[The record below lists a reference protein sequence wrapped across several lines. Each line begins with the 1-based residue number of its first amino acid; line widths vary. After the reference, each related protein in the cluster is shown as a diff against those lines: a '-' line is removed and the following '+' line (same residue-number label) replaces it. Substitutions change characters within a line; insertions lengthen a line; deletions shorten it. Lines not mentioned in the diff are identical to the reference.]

1 MVLMRTFSLCD
12 DDDDYVMRM
21 DAVSKM
27 YKNYIEIDTKM
38 LFV

>member
-12 DDDDYVMRM
+12 DYVMRM
-21 DAVSKM
+21 DAVLKM